1 MRLAIFTDTFLPQV
15 NGVSNTLKRLGIY
28 LEENKIEYLFI
39 TPEQKSEELIPYHM
53 ESFLSA
59 KFFLYPECRLTFV
72 NPLRLTK
79 KLDDFQPDLIF
90 AMTEFTMG
98 FAALQYARK
107 RRLPFVT
114 NYSTNFTTIL
124 KAYKLGGLEKQ
135 LEKYLTWFH
144 REARLTLT
152 PSEDSKNTLRKL
164 GIYHSTL
171 FSRGVD
177 VDFFSPCFRNEELRH
192 KWGNR
197 INLLYVGRVSPEK
210 DLDILRDAIEIL
222 NPEFGQRIRWIITG
236 DGPML
241 KELKK
246 TLGDQVIYTGY
257 KKGRELAE
265 IYASSDILTFPSTFE
280 TFGNVVLE
288 AFASGIPV
296 VGAKAGGVQHIIE
309 HDYNGYLSR
318 PRDAKDFAQGIR
330 EMLNHQEL
338 CKTYG
343 ENARNYALSKSWNHI
358 FDTLMDDFE
367 RIIHQGKEEKNDIA

>member
-28 LEENKIEYLFI
+28 LEEHKIDYLFV
-39 TPEQKSEELIPYHM
+39 TPEQKSEDLIPYHM

-79 KLDDFQPDLIF
+79 KLDDFKPDLIF

-98 FAALQYARK
+98 FAALQYAKK

-135 LEKYLTWFH
+135 LEKYLAWFH
-144 REARLTLT
+144 KEAQLTLT
-152 PSEDSKNTLRKL
+152 PSEDSRNVLRKI

-171 FSRGVD
+171 FGRGVD
-177 VDFFSPCFRNEELRH
+177 LESFSPSFRNEELRR
-192 KWGNR
+192 KWGDK

-210 DLDILRDAIEIL
+210 DLDILRDAVRIL
-222 NPEFGQRIRWIITG
+222 NPEFEQQIRWIITG

-265 IYASSDILTFPSTFE
+265 IYASCDILTFPSTFE

-296 VGAKAGGVQHIIE
+296 VGARAGGVQHLIE
-309 HDYNGYLSR
+309 HHYNGYLSR
-318 PRDAKDFAQGIR
+318 PKDAQDFAQGIR
-330 EMLNHQEL
+330 EMIKNQEL
-338 CKTYG
+338 CKAYG
-343 ENARNYALSKSWNHI
+343 ENARAYASSKSWSHI
-358 FDTLMDDFE
+358 FDTLMKDFE
-367 RIIHQGKEEKNDIA
+367 IIIHRIKEQKNDIA